1 MLNSNHT
8 IQQNLTIQTVPH
20 ICWHTNVSFS
30 GLDDTL
36 IWLVKDELINGMSYG
51 FNLSEKFINLNHIY
65 PNLAQKNK
73 LQNTQVK
80 ISFDID
86 IPLSGIYQIFAFE
99 SAELYNLLLK
109 IITENYMSGK
119 LENYINQLI
128 QKLSILNLSGIS
140 VAELTNSPMSLV
152 QLENIIMGPTSEVPS
167 NAPSG
172 SPTVEPSDVPT
183 VNPTVNPSYLPTTIK
198 PSSNPT
204 VEPSDVPTVDP
215 SYLPTTI
222 KPSSNPTVHPSSC
235 PSYIPSYLPTTIKP
249 SSNPTVHPSSCPS
262 YIPSYLP
269 TTIKPSSSPSF
280 VSLTKSPSLNPSI
293 YSLIKNLSE
302 IPSLSSILSELPSV
316 YLIGN
321 LNNTNNNYESQE
333 SNNEVNTI
341 IIISSVL
348 LFLLAT
354 VTVTHYIRIK
364 QQVANSE
371 NVIKI
376 KSASS
381 IVPEN

>member
-152 QLENIIMGPTSEVPS
+152 QLENIIMGATSEVPS

-204 VEPSDVPTVDP
+204 VEPSDVPTVD
-215 SYLPTTI
+215 
-222 KPSSNPTVHPSSC
+222 
-235 PSYIPSYLPTTIKP
+235 PSYLPTTIKP